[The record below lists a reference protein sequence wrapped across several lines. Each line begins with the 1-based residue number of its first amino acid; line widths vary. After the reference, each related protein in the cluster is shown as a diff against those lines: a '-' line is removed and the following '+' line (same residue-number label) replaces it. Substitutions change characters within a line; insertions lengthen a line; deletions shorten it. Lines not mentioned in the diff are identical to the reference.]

1 MDVDALALNTLLWD
15 LCFVRNTLAEFL
27 RGLVAVDNAS
37 LTIEEWLSLNLVVFA
52 ALTDIRVKLAGF
64 WDNGAFLKLFVVIV
78 VVILAVQRN
87 VVTAALLLAAA
98 FLLALA
104 AVLVILALVVSVAAL
119 NEAVSSD
126 NTLLTESAISPFLLW
141 VLTVA
146 DLASGTAI
154 EETATNLTA
163 ASSGSILLIAL
174 P

>member
-1 MDVDALALNTLLWD
+1 
-15 LCFVRNTLAEFL
+15 LAEFL
-27 RGLVAVDNAS
+27 SGVVAVNNAS
-37 LTIEEWLSLNLVVFA
+37 FTIEDRLSLNLLFFA
-52 ALTDIRVKLAGF
+52 ALTDSIVILDGF
-64 WDNGAFLKLFVVIV
+64 WDNGALLKVSVVIV

-87 VVTAALLLAAA
+87 VVTAALLIAFTSLLLAAA